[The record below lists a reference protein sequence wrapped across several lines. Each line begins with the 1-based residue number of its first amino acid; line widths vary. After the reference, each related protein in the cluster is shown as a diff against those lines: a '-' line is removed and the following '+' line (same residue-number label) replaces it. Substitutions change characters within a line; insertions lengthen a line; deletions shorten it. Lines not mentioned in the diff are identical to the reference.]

1 MKVKEIQCYGD
12 VPREINNWNIPIPTL
27 DYTFIIRL
35 TYQRLVPESCFFVV
49 GVPRVFVIE
58 DEPSGA
64 RTHDT
69 KERRLLTKRKI
80 PNKK

>member
-35 TYQRLVPESCFFVV
+35 TYQRLVPIPKRF
-49 GVPRVFVIE
+49 
-58 DEPSGA
+58 
-64 RTHDT
+64 
-69 KERRLLTKRKI
+69 LLTLWKLTPGHSKEKESERYVLQLQRRH
-80 PNKK
+80 